1 MGGTGEDN
9 EILSSLSVFLFPK
22 EPVLLFMDLL
32 LFNTSM
38 PLNLLDI
45 CVVPTQIS
53 TDSPDKL
60 MVSTL
65 EVHRNHKAR
74 HLEEAP

>member
-38 PLNLLDI
+38 PLSLLDI
-45 CVVPTQIS
+45 
-53 TDSPDKL
+53 
-60 MVSTL
+60 
-65 EVHRNHKAR
+65 
-74 HLEEAP
+74 